1 MTCLAF
7 MFLPQGVCVLYVI
20 GRNIIEWRCKYA
32 LFTFTL
38 ALFYPLV
45 VPLLS
50 IYWAAKELFWGEEEG
65 KLPIM
70 KRWKIPQ
77 KMTKRW
83 ILFEL
88 IGQYFLFSIL

>member
-1 MTCLAF
+1 
-7 MFLPQGVCVLYVI
+7 MFLPQGLCALYVI

-38 ALFYPLV
+38 ALFYPLI